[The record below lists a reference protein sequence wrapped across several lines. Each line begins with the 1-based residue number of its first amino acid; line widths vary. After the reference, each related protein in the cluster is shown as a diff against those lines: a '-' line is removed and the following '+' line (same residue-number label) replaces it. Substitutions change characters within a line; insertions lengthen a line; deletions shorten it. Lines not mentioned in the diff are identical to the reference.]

1 MLSHLHL
8 ISGCC
13 DVTTAEPSNCDKDL
27 MALSLKYIPSNPL
40 QKMFA
45 DLCDTEAR
53 KNWKM
58 GHKVNPIFC
67 VFILIE
73 HYIKHFNCL
82 LSCVFTR
89 LLGKSNYYSY
99 FTDKVTE
106 AL

>member
-53 KNWKM
+53 KKLEN
-58 GHKVNPIFC
+58 GTQGEP
-67 VFILIE
+67 
-73 HYIKHFNCL
+73 YL
-82 LSCVFTR
+82 LCFHI
-89 LLGKSNYYSY
+89 Y
-99 FTDKVTE
+99 
-106 AL
+106 